1 MVYIFNSFLL
11 SSPERYKM
19 LNDNNFIAICKEYI
33 KRERET
39 EDGEDL
45 PTTMKREKNL
55 GTIEILLISEN
66 MTMSTEFE
74 TDQGRTDENRT
85 EQDRTEMSK
94 LLEEIAKGAKD
105 TRNRKLIINV
115 KFKCIIVLF
124 PRKRCFLC
132 IIQ

>member
-1 MVYIFNSFLL
+1 M
-11 SSPERYKM
+11 
-19 LNDNNFIAICKEYI
+19 
-33 KRERET
+33 
-39 EDGEDL
+39 

-115 KFKCIIVLF
+115 EFKCIIVLF